1 MFLFKL
7 TPDGGD
13 TFEVRATTRDV
24 LMWEKTAKGRSLS
37 ALMNELRVADMYEIA
52 YVSAK
57 RQGLW
62 DDNRAEFESRVDLD
76 FEEEKGSAD
85 PTTPG
90 A

>member
-7 TPDGGD
+7 TPDGQD

-24 LMWEKTAKGRSLS
+24 LVWEKSAKGRSLT
-37 ALMNELRVADMYEIA
+37 ALMNDLRVTDLYEIA

-62 DDNRAEFESRVDLD
+62 DSNRADFEDRIDLD
-76 FEEEKGSAD
+76 FEEEKDAAD
-85 PTTPG
+85 PTNAAP
-90 A
+90 